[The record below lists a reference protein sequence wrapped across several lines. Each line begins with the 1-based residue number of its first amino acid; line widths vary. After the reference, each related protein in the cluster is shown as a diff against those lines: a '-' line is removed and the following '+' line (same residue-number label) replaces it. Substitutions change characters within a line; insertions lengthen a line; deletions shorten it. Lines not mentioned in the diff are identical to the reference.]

1 MKVVSVINYKGGVG
15 KTTLTA
21 NLAAGIAARGKK
33 VLIIDADPQMS
44 LTHAF
49 AHKNDWL
56 KWMDQKKTIKGFLDH
71 YLQRKDIPDIS
82 RYVVQPER
90 INMLLQ
96 SQKQGSVNMISS
108 DMLLFDTEIELG
120 AQLLWMNEQYQKPKY
135 YEVHSLLRQAIRS
148 FREQNMFDVL
158 IIDCPPNFGVL
169 TRNALAASDYYLI
182 PTKPDYLSTMGM
194 PTLKNNLDRF
204 LDNFNGCLTGEGPVA
219 APNPLG
225 VVYTMVQYSAG
236 GPITAQSKFIMQP
249 LAQSL
254 HPFKNMVRLNNTIF
268 GEERKVPVILDST
281 RSGSTYDT
289 VRRELHAV
297 VDEMLGRL

>member
-1 MKVVSVINYKGGVG
+1 MKVISVMNYKGGVG

-21 NLAAGIAARGKK
+21 NLAAGIAARGKR
-33 VLIIDADPQMS
+33 VLMIDADPQMS

-49 AHKNDWL
+49 THKDDWL
-56 KWMDQKKTIKGFLDH
+56 NWMSQKKTIKGFLDH

-82 RYVVQPER
+82 RYFVQPER
-90 INMLLQ
+90 INILLQ
-96 SQKQGSVNMISS
+96 SQRQGSVNLIAS

-135 YEVHSLLRQAIRS
+135 YEVHSLLRQS
-148 FREQNMFDVL
+148 LQSLHEQNMFDVL
-158 IIDCPPNFGVL
+158 LIDCPPNFGVL
-169 TRNALAASDYYLI
+169 TRNALVASDYYLI

-204 LDNFNGCLTGEGPVA
+204 MDRFNECIPDEGQVA
-219 APNPLG
+219 APKPLG
-225 VVYTMVQYSAG
+225 IIYTMLQYSAG
-236 GPITAQSKFIMQP
+236 SPITAQYKFIAQP
-249 LAQSL
+249 ISQSL
-254 HPFKNMVRLNNTIF
+254 HPFKNMVRQNNTVF
-268 GEERKVPVILDST
+268 GEERRVPVILDST

-289 VRRELHAV
+289 VRRELHAI